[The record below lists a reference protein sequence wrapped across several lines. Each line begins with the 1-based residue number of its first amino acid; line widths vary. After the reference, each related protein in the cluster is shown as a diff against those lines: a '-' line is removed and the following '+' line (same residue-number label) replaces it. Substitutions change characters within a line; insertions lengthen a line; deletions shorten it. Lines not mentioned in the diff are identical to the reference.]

1 LYYLCCDFRLVFAS
15 VRLLGLKAVNGGLQ
29 NTLYGRPRK
38 GRREGGRE
46 GRREEKERG
55 GMSRDRYE
63 CRNDI

>member
-1 LYYLCCDFRLVFAS
+1 M
-15 VRLLGLKAVNGGLQ
+15 RLLGLKAVNGGLQ